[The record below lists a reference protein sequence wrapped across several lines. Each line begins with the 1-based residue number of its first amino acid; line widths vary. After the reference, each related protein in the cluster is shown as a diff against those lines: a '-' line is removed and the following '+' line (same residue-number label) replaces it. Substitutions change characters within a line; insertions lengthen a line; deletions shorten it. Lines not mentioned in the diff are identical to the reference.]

1 MVLKTSHDYLTVA
14 HWMQTDYNIINIKFW
29 PSECYD
35 NDATALKTNNGSQK
49 LVLSNS
55 ADKVLRILLEFWNY

>member
-1 MVLKTSHDYLTVA
+1 MH
-14 HWMQTDYNIINIKFW
+14 TDYKIINIKFW

-55 ADKVLRILLEFWNY
+55 ADEVLRILLEFWNY